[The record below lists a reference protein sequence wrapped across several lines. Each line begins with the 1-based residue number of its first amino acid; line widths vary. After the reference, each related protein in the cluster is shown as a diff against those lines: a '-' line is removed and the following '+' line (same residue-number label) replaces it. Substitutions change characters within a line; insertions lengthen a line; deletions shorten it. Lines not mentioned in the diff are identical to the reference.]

1 MRGMLTVWCALHR
14 VGPRSTG
21 CRVPSSCGGRRGR
34 PLRSV
39 DDDEPLGLRPHLQ
52 KVDMLL
58 SGALHD
64 YGREEDADKEADCG
78 EEQQQDQQH
87 GEYELTARGQVAR
100 SALTRA
106 SSL

>member
-1 MRGMLTVWCALHR
+1 
-14 VGPRSTG
+14 
-21 CRVPSSCGGRRGR
+21 
-34 PLRSV
+34 
-39 DDDEPLGLRPHLQ
+39 
-52 KVDMLL
+52 MLL